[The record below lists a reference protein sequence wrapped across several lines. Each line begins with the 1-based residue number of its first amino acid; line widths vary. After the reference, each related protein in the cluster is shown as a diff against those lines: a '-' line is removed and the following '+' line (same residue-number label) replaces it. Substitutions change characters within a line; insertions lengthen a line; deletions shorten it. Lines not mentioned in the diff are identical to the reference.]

1 MTLLDQYTKYDDI
14 ITNIETDISYIN
26 EGVQNLSKLLFDDS
40 FQYFGKTVVFESE
53 HNSKPSCTANPWFD
67 NTCKTEKQNF
77 NRAKHTYAR
86 CRSDQNRINLT
97 RCRTSLNKAKRRAQA
112 IYKFEKGK
120 RVQNLARTNPK
131 QFWKEIKK
139 VNGRKRKLS
148 DKLSSDDFL
157 EHFSNVFKIPTE
169 NINADPFDENF
180 GDTSDEMLDRPIS
193 EEELRKV
200 ILTLKSNKSPG
211 IDGLIAEIFKCS
223 FDCMSPLL
231 LRLFNIIFLK
241 GIYPASWSEGVIA
254 PIHKKGSLDET
265 NNYRGITLINTLS
278 KIYSHI
284 LNNRLLNWASE
295 NNKISD
301 CQFGFQKNKST
312 IDCIFIF
319 HSIISKILDNKEK
332 LYCCFI
338 DYQKA
343 FDSVNRSFLWQKLL
357 RNGCSKIMLKALY
370 AMYQSVKSCVRYKG
384 KCSNFFNTDTGVK
397 QGDPLSP
404 VLFIFFINDI
414 IDNTTDDND
423 ELLTINEINIFM
435 LMYADDAV
443 FFTKSAQT
451 LQNMLHKLQ
460 AYSNEWGLKINT
472 DKTKIMIFEKGRRSE
487 VHFHYNNIELEVVD
501 SFKYLGIMFYK
512 NGSWNRTQKCLAEYG
527 SFALH
532 NLYRLLQDMNLKT
545 NEKFKLFDC
554 LVSSVLGYAGEVW
567 GFHGAPDIERLHT
580 QFCRSLLGVKKS
592 TNLAALYCELG
603 RKPLILFRKIRILK
617 YWWKVIESGDTLI
630 KNVYNLLYDDVLN
643 GRTYN
648 TSNWAYQVKHI
659 LDSLG
664 FSHIWNNQAIDN
676 ITFQEIKQRLFDH
689 ANQDLMMSINTSP
702 KLQSYCIF
710 KENSQLEP
718 YIDAIKQTKYRFA
731 LSRLRLSSH
740 SLAIETGRYTGIP
753 RSERICTFC
762 NMNVVENEFHFLL
775 SCPHY
780 INLRRKYLPAYYC
793 SWPSLHKLKS
803 IFQTNSKTLIN
814 NLSKYVHF
822 AFKQRVIGPP

>member
-1 MTLLDQYTKYDDI
+1 M
-14 ITNIETDISYIN
+14 
-26 EGVQNLSKLLFDDS
+26 
-40 FQYFGKTVVFESE
+40 
-53 HNSKPSCTANPWFD
+53 
-67 NTCKTEKQNF
+67 
-77 NRAKHTYAR
+77 
-86 CRSDQNRINLT
+86 
-97 RCRTSLNKAKRRAQA
+97 
-112 IYKFEKGK
+112 
-120 RVQNLARTNPK
+120 NPK
-131 QFWKEIKK
+131 QFLKEIKK
-139 VNGRKRKLS
+139 VTGRKRKLS

-169 NINADPFDENF
+169 NINAESFDENF

-200 ILTLKSNKSPG
+200 ILCLKSNKSPG
-211 IDGLIAEIFKCS
+211 IDGLIAEIFKCP
-223 FDCMSPLL
+223 FDCMSLLL

-241 GIYPASWSEGVIA
+241 GIYPASWSEGIIA
-254 PIHKKGSLDET
+254 LINTKGSLDET

-278 KIYSHI
+278 KMYSHI

-301 CQFGFQKNKST
+301 CQKNKST
-312 IDCIFIF
+312 VDCIFIF

-370 AMYQSVKSCVRYKG
+370 AMYQSVKSSLRFIG

-404 VLFIFFINDI
+404 VLFIFYINDI

-435 LMYADDAV
+435 LMYAYDAV

-460 AYSNEWGLKINT
+460 NYSNEWGLKINT
-472 DKTKIMIFEKGRRSE
+472 DETKIMIFEKGRRSE
-487 VHFHYNNIELEVVD
+487 VHFYYNNIELEVVD

-512 NGSWNRTQKCLAEYG
+512 NGSWNRMQKCLAEYG

-532 NLYRLLQDMNLKT
+532 NLYRLLQDMILKT

-580 QFCRSLLGVKKS
+580 QFCKSL
-592 TNLAALYCELG
+592 C
-603 RKPLILFRKIRILK
+603 
-617 YWWKVIESGDTLI
+617 
-630 KNVYNLLYDDVLN
+630 
-643 GRTYN
+643 
-648 TSNWAYQVKHI
+648 
-659 LDSLG
+659 
-664 FSHIWNNQAIDN
+664 
-676 ITFQEIKQRLFDH
+676 
-689 ANQDLMMSINTSP
+689 
-702 KLQSYCIF
+702 
-710 KENSQLEP
+710 
-718 YIDAIKQTKYRFA
+718 
-731 LSRLRLSSH
+731 
-740 SLAIETGRYTGIP
+740 
-753 RSERICTFC
+753 
-762 NMNVVENEFHFLL
+762 VV
-775 SCPHY
+775 
-780 INLRRKYLPAYYC
+780 
-793 SWPSLHKLKS
+793 
-803 IFQTNSKTLIN
+803 
-814 NLSKYVHF
+814 
-822 AFKQRVIGPP
+822 